1 MNIKEVRQE
10 AKKRFNGICRVCR
23 ECNGVACAGEFPG
36 IGGAESG
43 ASFINNYS
51 ALAALRV
58 KMRVIHSAANPETAV
73 TLLGQKLSMPIL
85 GAAVAGARMNFQGII
100 SEEELDTAF
109 IAGAKQAGTLAM
121 TGDGPDPQLYPTG
134 LNVIRANGG
143 WGIPIAKPRDQANII
158 DHFRQAE
165 AAGCVAVGID
175 VDAAG
180 ILPMRAAGQPVE
192 PKTVAQLKELV
203 QSTTL
208 PLILKGIMCVEDAL
222 AAREAGAAAIVVSN
236 HGGRVVDHTPGT
248 AEVLPQIAQA
258 VRRDL
263 VVLAD
268 GGVRRG
274 VDVLKMLALG
284 AHAVLVGRPLAIGA
298 VGAGAAGV
306 RLTLEQM
313 QNELKAAL
321 IYAGCANVGEIDAG
335 ALWRQQEEQER
346 K

>member
-23 ECNGVACAGEFPG
+23 ECNGVVCAGEFPG
-36 IGGAESG
+36 IGGVGTG
-43 ASFINNYS
+43 ASFINNYK

-58 KMRVIHSAANPETAV
+58 KMRVIHAAGDPEMSM

-85 GAAVAGARMNFQGII
+85 GAVVAGAKMNFREIV
-100 SEEELDTAF
+100 SEEELATAF
-109 IAGAKQAGTLAM
+109 IAGARQAGTLAM
-121 TGDGPDPQLYPTG
+121 TGDGPDPILYTAG
-134 LNVIRANGG
+134 LRVIRDNGG
-143 WGIPIAKPRDQANII
+143 QGIPITKPRDQAGII
-158 DHFRQAE
+158 ANFRKAE

-180 ILPMRAAGQPVE
+180 ILPMRAAGQPVG

-203 QSTTL
+203 QSTPL

-236 HGGRVVDHTPGT
+236 HGGRVLDHTPGT
-248 AEVLPQIAQA
+248 AEVLPHIARA
-258 VRRDL
+258 VRDDL

-268 GGVRRG
+268 GGVRSG

-284 AHAVLVGRPLAIGA
+284 AHAVLVGRPLAVGA
-298 VGAGAAGV
+298 IGAGADGV
-306 RLTLEQM
+306 RLILEQM
-313 QNELKAAL
+313 RNELKVAM
-321 IYAGCANVGEIDAG
+321 IYTGCASVGEIGEG
-335 ALWRQQEEQER
+335 ALWR
-346 K
+346 